1 VEENKK
7 MRDVDR
13 QFSKMKSDCIKDVD
27 CRLCS
32 VVQKMTNVEKRNKN
46 YIQAVEE
53 NTIITEGISSILQ
66 E

>member
-1 VEENKK
+1 

-13 QFSKMKSDCIKDVD
+13 QFSKMKSDCIKDID
-27 CRLCS
+27 NRLCS

-53 NTIITEGISSILQ
+53 NTIITEGISAILQ

>member
-1 VEENKK
+1 MEENKK

-13 QFSKMKSDCIKDVD
+13 QFSKMKSECIKDID

-32 VVQKMTNVEKRNKN
+32 VVLKMTNVEKRNKN

-53 NTIITEGISSILQ
+53 NTIITEGISVVLQ